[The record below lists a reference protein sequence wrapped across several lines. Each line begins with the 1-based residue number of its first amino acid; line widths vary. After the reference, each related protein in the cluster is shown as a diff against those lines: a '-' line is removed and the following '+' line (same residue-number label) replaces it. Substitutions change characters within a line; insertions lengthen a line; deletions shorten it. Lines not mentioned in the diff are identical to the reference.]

1 MCVEMPLAKFLK
13 NSDNKKCKIP
23 PSYFLINND
32 SKKSFIYG
40 LFFALLEK
48 MQIDIRYWYF

>member
-1 MCVEMPLAKFLK
+1 MPLAKFSK

-48 MQIDIRYWYF
+48 MQFDIRYWYF